1 MHRARWGNLT
11 GYVSSLS
18 RVEGQLSE
26 QVTLITGA
34 AGHLGSAIA
43 TAMADRG
50 SRLVLADIDPAA
62 LERVA
67 EGLRS
72 NRATVMMHQVDVAS
86 EGDVRRLV
94 NATLEVF
101 GRIDVCIN
109 NCGVEGPVRSIED
122 LDLNEVFNLYQV
134 NVFGAVRLMKALIP
148 HFKTQRAG
156 RIVNIA
162 SGAGLA
168 GSELMAAYSSSKHAL
183 VGLSRSAARELAP
196 YNVPVNAVC
205 PGVIA
210 SPMMA
215 RIERALEERTGR
227 PASFEHAVPMG
238 RYAEAAEVANLVT
251 YLALDAPLYLTGAAI
266 VIDGALRA

>member
-1 MHRARWGNLT
+1 
-11 GYVSSLS
+11 
-18 RVEGQLSE
+18 
-26 QVTLITGA
+26 
-34 AGHLGSAIA
+34 
-43 TAMADRG
+43 MADRR
-50 SRLVLADIDPAA
+50 SRLVLADIDGAA
-62 LERVA
+62 LQDVA
-67 EGLRS
+67 DALRS
-72 NRATVMMHQVDVAS
+72 SRATVITHEVDVAS
-86 EGDVRRLV
+86 DAGIRRLID
-94 NATLEVF
+94 ASLDEF

-109 NCGVEGPVRSIED
+109 NCGVEGPVRFIED
-122 LDLNEVFNLYQV
+122 LDLDEVLNLYQV
-134 NVFGAVRLMKALIP
+134 NVFAAVRLMKALIP
-148 HFKTQRAG
+148 HFKTQGAG

-183 VGLSRSAARELAP
+183 IGLSRSAARELAP
-196 YNVPVNAVC
+196 HNVPVNAVC

-227 PASFEHAVPMG
+227 PASFENAVPMG
-238 RYAEAAEVANLVT
+238 RYAEASEVANLVT

>member
-1 MHRARWGNLT
+1 
-11 GYVSSLS
+11 
-18 RVEGQLSE
+18 
-26 QVTLITGA
+26 
-34 AGHLGSAIA
+34 
-43 TAMADRG
+43 MADRG
-50 SRLVLADIDPAA
+50 SRLVLADIDPVA
-62 LERVA
+62 LQSVA
-67 EGLRS
+67 DGLRS
-72 NRATVMMHQVDVAS
+72 SSTVITQEVDVVSDGGVAS
-86 EGDVRRLV
+86 LLDASLRE
-94 NATLEVF
+94 F

-109 NCGVEGPVRSIED
+109 NCGLEGPVKFIED
-122 LDLNEVFNLYQV
+122 LDLDEVLNVYQV
-134 NVFGAVRLMKALIP
+134 NVLGAMRLMKALVP
-148 HFKTQRAG
+148 HFKAQGAG

-183 VGLSRSAARELAP
+183 IGLSRSVARELAR

-210 SPMMA
+210 SPMMT

-227 PASFEHAVPMG
+227 PASFENAVPMG
-238 RYAEAAEVANLVT
+238 RYAQASEVANLVT